1 MFCTNCGKELVE
13 GAAFCTQ
20 CGAPVAAPSMPSQE
34 DEQAAVAAEEAAP
47 EPETQPAPEPETQP
61 VTEPEPEPQ
70 PAPEPATE
78 PQPEPTSAP
87 APAPAPAP
95 ESEPAP
101 EPQPAPAP
109 DLFNQPPQ
117 KKGSMGK
124 TAGIVAGVVAL
135 LAVLCVGGY
144 FVYQTFFAAGP
155 EEVIMQDLD
164 AHLAEYSDPSSGDG
178 DRLMEEADTVLS
190 GLAAYPFPGDDAYSA
205 WLEDTSYT
213 VDEVVVADDGNS
225 AVATATITHAPLISF
240 VEHHEGLADDPG
252 DPQETTLELTY
263 VRDGS
268 AWTAD
273 GNDLQ
278 DAVFDAYLPSDE
290 ELIISDV
297 HSYFESND
305 DMYESFAT
313 GLESGAGAELEQLG
327 ISAEEF
333 ADAYL
338 DGYSYEVGAVTV
350 NDDSASVDVVVTIK
364 SYTEIMA
371 QFEDDFTA
379 WTETVDPS
387 TLTSEEQVYQKAG
400 EILIG
405 TCQAA
410 EPKSY
415 DVDLSFSQDSSGVWW
430 MDTDSEYE
438 LMNILGM

>member
-20 CGAPVAAPSMPSQE
+20 CGAPVAAPSQV
-34 DEQAAVAAEEAAP
+34 DEQAAVAAEEAAMVS
-47 EPETQPAPEPETQP
+47 EAQP
-61 VTEPEPEPQ
+61 VTEPEPTSVPAPAPEPQ
-70 PAPEPATE
+70 PAPESATE
-78 PQPEPTSAP
+78 PEPEPTSA
-87 APAPAPAP
+87 
-95 ESEPAP
+95 PAP

-109 DLFNQPPQ
+109 DLSNQPPQ
-117 KKGSMGK
+117 KKGGMGK

-144 FVYQTFFAAGP
+144 FVYQTFFATGP

-190 GLAAYPFPGDDAYSA
+190 GLAAYPFPGDDTYSA

-350 NDDSASVDVVVTIK
+350 NDDSATVDVAVTIK

-371 QFEDDFTA
+371 QFEDDFTE

-415 DVDLSFSQDSSGVWW
+415 DVDLLFNQDSSGVWW